1 MSFYEFSEAQ
11 MKKQIYFTII
21 YRYDHSTADK
31 VIADL
36 VLDQFRKDILGVTN
50 LYTNS
55 QNAGFYYG
63 NYSPEAIY
71 ILCRQ
76 KGFRLLSFDYN
87 EPCCGKDQ

>member
-1 MSFYEFSEAQ
+1 MSFFEFSEAQ

-55 QNAGFYYG
+55 KMLAFIMGTTLLKQ
-63 NYSPEAIY
+63 Y
-71 ILCRQ
+71 ISYADKMDLGC
-76 KGFRLLSFDYN
+76 
-87 EPCCGKDQ
+87 